1 MFKLENED
9 SRLNIAAKLFGWKKA
24 TFKDVAFELQ
34 TSEKELLEYSDEDYL
49 ELMFYYANSVS
60 VCS

>member
-9 SRLNIAAKLFGWKKA
+9 SRLNIAAKIFGWKKA
-24 TFKDVAFELQ
+24 TFSDVARELQ
-34 TSEKELLEYSDEDYL
+34 TTEEELLGYNDEEYLD
-49 ELMFYYANSVS
+49 LMFYYANSVG